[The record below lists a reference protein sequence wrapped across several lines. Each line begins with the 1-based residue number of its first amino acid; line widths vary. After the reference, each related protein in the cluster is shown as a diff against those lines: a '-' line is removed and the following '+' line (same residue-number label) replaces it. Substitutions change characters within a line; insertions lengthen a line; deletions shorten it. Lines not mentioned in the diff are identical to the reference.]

1 MSDCKDFQSSIL
13 YLCTVGSKMASSL
26 NRSTIPYW
34 CRCLE
39 QFHSLLIR
47 QIVDNYEPNKTPD
60 SQRFLKLKEKFL
72 DLYEC
77 FQDDFS
83 HPFIYKTESGEK
95 IVNDLWIRI
104 PGEAPTV
111 EDQLEPQ
118 MENEETSSLKISE
131 GVRNLYG
138 KKENRGIKITL
149 ARKGQTEESEE
160 LDLEIPLSEMFQTA
174 LFLKNCGLNRPH
186 FIFCILYGVYKCLS
200 YVIRE
205 ENLVIMREIEN
216 FYPFSK
222 LVENSIEQRMEDA
235 SKKIGNLMRENGDIF
250 EGFTDSVISKISE
263 ISDENMEEMSEMASS
278 KMRDMNKSKGS
289 FMSLF
294 KEFAVG
300 SDTGDEDSPA
310 SGLLNKTDDEL
321 SALVQRLAGGKNAP
335 KLSEIMKSI
344 PKKGSDATLEDM
356 FLNKGEK

>member
-1 MSDCKDFQSSIL
+1 MADCKDFQSSIL

-26 NRSTIPYW
+26 NRTSIPYW

-47 QIVDNYEPNKTPD
+47 QIVDNYEPNKIPEA
-60 SQRFLKLKEKFL
+60 QRFLNLKSKFL
-72 DLYEC
+72 ELYEC

-83 HPFIYKTESGEK
+83 HPFIYQNENEER
-95 IVNDLWIRI
+95 IVNDSWIRI

-111 EDQLEPQ
+111 EEQLEPQ
-118 MENEETSSLKISE
+118 MENGESSSLKISE

-149 ARKGQTEESEE
+149 AQRGQIEESEE

-205 ENLVIMREIEN
+205 ENIIIMREIEN

-235 SKKIGNLMRENGDIF
+235 SKKLEPLMRENGDIF
-250 EGFTDSVISKISE
+250 EGFTDNVISKISE
-263 ISDENMEEMSEMASS
+263 ISDGDMEDMAEIASS

-294 KEFAVG
+294 SEFAVG
-300 SDTGDEDSPA
+300 SDTGDEDNPA
-310 SGLLNKTDDEL
+310 SNLLNKTDDEL

-335 KLSEIMKSI
+335 KISEIMKSI

-356 FLNKGEK
+356 FLKKGEK